1 MNIYSKQNPP
11 RGFYVYDY
19 LRKSNNTPYY
29 IGKGRH
35 KRAWSKDH
43 AVSVPDDPTK
53 IVIIEHQLTV
63 TGSLAIERR
72 LIRWYGRKDLGTGI
86 LLNRTDGGDGAHG
99 PKSED
104 HKQKQRKKK
113 CNGHGNNV
121 SKALK
126 GRKNPWVTKRQLG
139 VKKVKTVCRLSDRKE
154 MDMPNFRQYCDR
166 LDNPDKYAILAKE
179 KSKSQ
184 KGKQSPMK
192 GKTQMKTVCRISDRK
207 EMNLGNFLRWTK

>member
-1 MNIYSKQNPP
+1 MNIYLKSNPP
-11 RGFYVYDY
+11 VGFYVYAY
-19 LRKSNNTPYY
+19 LRKSDNTPYY
-29 IGKGRH
+29 IGKGKH
-35 KRAWSKDH
+35 KRAWSIDH
-43 AVSVPDDPTK
+43 SVSVPNDLTK
-53 IVIIEHQLTV
+53 IVIIEHRLTV
-63 TGSLAIERR
+63 TGSLALERR

-86 LLNRTDGGDGAHG
+86 LLNRTDGGDGANG

-113 CNGHGNNV
+113 HAGHGDNV

-126 GRKNPWVTKRQLG
+126 GRKNPWVTESQLG
-139 VKKVKTVCRLSDRKE
+139 VKKVKTVCRLSDKKE

-179 KSKSQ
+179 KSKLQ

-192 GKTQMKTVCRISDRK
+192 GKRQTKTVCRISDRK